1 MPGADGAGEDP
12 ADDAAM
18 DGKPAV
24 PGGDDLQK
32 ALVAVLVPL
41 ENDVVGARADDGADD
56 DGDDEV

>member
-1 MPGADGAGEDP
+1 MPGADGAGEDA

-24 PGGDDLQK
+24 PGGDDLQQ
-32 ALVAVLVPL
+32 ALVAVIVPL
-41 ENDVVGARADDGADD
+41 ENNVVGARADDGADD